1 MGTVLFPS
9 FEEIVPFCSLLLQE
23 SNKMTS
29 NMPLPKRRIHRIA
42 VSFFFFLA
50 GICFAS
56 WASRIPAIQVKLKLN
71 NAALGGVLLC
81 LPIGLLTSL
90 PVAGYVVARFGSRI
104 IVIMASILYASTL
117 PMLGFAHSTTQL
129 MITLFVFGFGGNM
142 MNISI
147 NTQAVGT
154 ESMYSKPIMASFH
167 GIWSMAG
174 FTGAAV
180 GTVMVRFGILP
191 GYHFLCI
198 SGFALLILI
207 IFSRLLVPQD
217 RSQDEKLPIFSK
229 PDRSILNLGF
239 IAFCS
244 MICEGAMFDWSGIYF
259 EHVVQPG
266 KAWVTVGY
274 TAFMSTMATGR
285 FVGDW
290 VAFRLGMKRMLQLS
304 GILTASGLL
313 LAVFFPHFITAT
325 LGFLL
330 VGAGV
335 SSVVPMIYS
344 AAGRSRNMSP
354 GVAISAVSTIGY
366 LGFLFGPPFI
376 GFIAQASS
384 LRVSLA
390 LIAVMGTMI
399 ALIAGRIRES

>member
-1 MGTVLFPS
+1 
-9 FEEIVPFCSLLLQE
+9 
-23 SNKMTS
+23 
-29 NMPLPKRRIHRIA
+29 MPLPQRRIHRIA
-42 VSFFFFLA
+42 VSCFFFLA
-50 GICFAS
+50 GLCFAS
-56 WASRIPAIQVKLKLN
+56 WASRIPAIQSRLGLN

-90 PVAGYVVARFGSRI
+90 PVAGFLVAKYGSRI
-104 IVIMASILYASTL
+104 IVMLAAVLYAITL
-117 PMLGFAHSTTQL
+117 PVLGFAQSTTQL
-129 MITLFVFGFGGNM
+129 MVTLFVFGFGGNLL
-142 MNISI
+142 NISM

-154 ESMYSKPIMASFH
+154 EALYSKPIMASFH
-167 GIWSMAG
+167 GIWSTAG

-180 GTVMVRFGILP
+180 GALMVRFGILP

-198 SGFALLILI
+198 SGLALLILL
-207 IFSRLLVPQD
+207 IFSHSLVPGD
-217 RSQDEKLPIFSK
+217 PKSDEKLPIFAR
-229 PDRSILNLGF
+229 PDRSLLNLGL

-244 MICEGAMFDWSGIYF
+244 MICEGTMFDWSGIYF

-266 KAWVTVGY
+266 KAWVTVGF

-290 VAFRLGMKRMLQLS
+290 VAFKLGMKKMLQLS
-304 GILTASGLL
+304 GVCTASGLL
-313 LAVFFPHFITAT
+313 LAVFFPYFITAT
-325 LGFLL
+325 IGFLL

-344 AAGRSRNMSP
+344 AAGRSKKMSP
-354 GVAISAVSTIGY
+354 GVAIAAVSTVGY

-384 LRVSLA
+384 LRVSLG

-399 ALIAGRIRES
+399 ALIASKMNGE